1 MGISS
6 NEKTD
11 VLVKTTTI
19 EQIDNYICISFTDF
33 REPFKYECNLN
44 TKKCIKTQGYITGKE

>member
-1 MGISS
+1 MGISG

-33 REPFKYECNLN
+33 RESFKYECNLS
-44 TKKCIKTQGYITGKE
+44 TKKCIKTQGYITSKE